1 MLNASDLEPLALPAN
16 TGMWDVHAF
25 SVIDSTNEEV
35 KRALRARCIE
45 GFCATSLYQSGG
57 YGRQG
62 RAWKSPVGG
71 LYTSFALRPQVDMRD
86 LPTLS
91 LALSLAI
98 YAAVER
104 AAAPAGLRLKW
115 PNDVLCDAGKL
126 CGISLE
132 AVAGGVC
139 VGVGIN
145 AFRPVEQVAVGGKY
159 SPAYLF
165 EGEAGE
171 SLLPDQ
177 RTSMEALLA
186 ALLEEVELR
195 YRQWYKGGFAACRS
209 EYETHLAYVGSRAA
223 LETIEGDAL
232 VEGTI
237 RGVDE
242 QGRLLVQ
249 TDDGRI
255 ISAASGEVHVAA
267 IGDLA

>member
-1 MLNASDLEPLALPAN
+1 MLGTSDIAPLGLPQS
-16 TGMWDVHAF
+16 TGMWDVRAF
-25 SVIDSTNEEV
+25 GVIDSTNEEV
-35 KRALRARCIE
+35 KRALRSGCAE

-71 LYTSFALRPQVDMRD
+71 LYTSFALRPTVSMQE

-98 YAAVER
+98 YRAVECCG
-104 AAAPAGLRLKW
+104 APAGLRLKW

-145 AFRPVEQVAVGGKY
+145 AFRPHDVEPVGGKY

-165 EGEAGE
+165 DGVAGE
-171 SLLPDQ
+171 DLMAGQ
-177 RTSMEALLA
+177 RASMEALLA
-186 ALLEEVELR
+186 ALLVEVEYR
-195 YRQWYKGGFAACRS
+195 YRQWCEHGFAACRA
-209 EYETHLAYVGSRAA
+209 EYGAHLAYVGSGAT

-232 VEGTI
+232 MEGTI

-242 QGRLLVQ
+242 AGRLLVE
-249 TDDGRI
+249 TADGRVVP
-255 ISAASGEVHVAA
+255 ATSGEVHIRT
-267 IGDLA
+267 IG